1 MIYDFDLIKSF
12 LSDYGLEI
20 EEEDGMLSV
29 RLFDDV
35 RMYVFNCPSE
45 NDNRITFSGDWHC
58 HDGFY
63 FDNKDGFC
71 IELSYLDFLEE
82 LVSGNIIFC
91 LQYINGELQDIYP
104 YHIKYFDEEVLKY
117 MHENEELRL
126 RRFFAKKVGNK

>member
-12 LSDYGLEI
+12 LSDYDLEI
-20 EEEDGMLSV
+20 EEDGGMLSV

-63 FDNKDGFC
+63 FDNKDGFY

-91 LQYINGELQDIYP
+91 LQYIDGELNDIYP
-104 YHIKYFDEEVLKY
+104 YHIKYFDEEALKY
-117 MHENEELRL
+117 MGENEELRL
-126 RRFFAKKVGNK
+126 RRFFAKKAEK